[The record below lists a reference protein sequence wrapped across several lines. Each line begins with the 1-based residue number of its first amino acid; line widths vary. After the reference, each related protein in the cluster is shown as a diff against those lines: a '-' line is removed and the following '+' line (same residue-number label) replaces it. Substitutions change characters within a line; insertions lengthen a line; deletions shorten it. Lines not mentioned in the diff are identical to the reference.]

1 MEFGCCDYVV
11 SQCCLYCCVGL
22 QMVAD
27 AYKAEL
33 TDLDEQQR
41 VDLAIER
48 LRAQDAVRDLYL
60 SVVL

>member
-1 MEFGCCDYVV
+1 
-11 SQCCLYCCVGL
+11 
-22 QMVAD
+22 MVAD

-33 TDLDEQQR
+33 TDFDEQQR

-60 SVVL
+60 SVVPCTINAVYFLCP